1 MRAAR
6 QAAAQSDETDGA
18 VGDWLQGRGDCI
30 VLSLHVQPGA
40 KTTAVAGLHGAALK
54 IRLAAPPV
62 DGKAN
67 ACLLAYLAE
76 LLGVPVSDIGVADNF
91 FDLGGSSLLAMRFV
105 DQAKRRFGV
114 RIAPQ
119 HVVAGTLRQVAE
131 RAEAVEALA
140 SGDEA
145 KEAAQPKGVFARL
158 FRRGAR

>member
-18 VGDWLQGRGDCI
+18 GGDWLQGRGDCI

-76 LLGVPVSDIGVADNF
+76 LLGVPKSVVELVSGHRSRSKRVAVRGIGLDAV
-91 FDLGGSSLLAMRFV
+91 
-105 DQAKRRFGV
+105 RR
-114 RIAPQ
+114 RIAGEP
-119 HVVAGTLRQVAE
+119 V
-131 RAEAVEALA
+131 
-140 SGDEA
+140 
-145 KEAAQPKGVFARL
+145 
-158 FRRGAR
+158 

>member
-1 MRAAR
+1 
-6 QAAAQSDETDGA
+6 
-18 VGDWLQGRGDCI
+18 
-30 VLSLHVQPGA
+30 
-40 KTTAVAGLHGAALK
+40 
-54 IRLAAPPV
+54 
-62 DGKAN
+62 
-67 ACLLAYLAE
+67 
-76 LLGVPVSDIGVADNF
+76 VSDIGVADNF